1 MRFNVLIRRLV
12 ASFVDIGLLYAG
24 WHFYEY
30 MLTKDQPMAYDRLFA
45 GVFELLS
52 YVPFCLLYTP
62 LSESLSRGQTIG
74 KYLLGLRVVSSQH
87 GGFGLKEAF
96 LRWLG
101 GWVDFYITLGIAAG
115 ISMLQS
121 RPYQRLGDRLARTWV
136 VREFRPQERIKLPSP
151 HFNFRVRDDYV
162 EKGKIY
168 EYREAGRRY
177 KIQCLGVW
185 MDASLIYVRLLVLE
199 SDPKPYS
206 LQVGEIL
213 EVSINTSGIVFPG
226 MWYLREL

>member
-1 MRFNVLIRRLV
+1 MKFDILIRRIL
-12 ASFVDIGLLYAG
+12 ASFVDVGLLYTG

-30 MLTKDQPMAYDRLFA
+30 MNIKEHPMTYYRLFA
-45 GVFELLS
+45 EVCELLS
-52 YVPFCLLYTP
+52 YVAFCLLYTP
-62 LSESLSRGQTIG
+62 LSEGVSRGQTIG
-74 KYLLGLRVVSSQH
+74 KYLLGLRVISSQH
-87 GGFGLKEAF
+87 EGFGLKEAF

-121 RPYQRLGDRLARTWV
+121 RGFQRLGDRLARTWV
-136 VREFRPQERIKLPSP
+136 VREFRSRKRVKLPSP
-151 HFNFRVRDDYV
+151 HFNFKVRDDYV

-168 EYREAGRRY
+168 EYQEAGRRY

-185 MDASLIYVRLLVLE
+185 MDASLIHVRLLVLA

-206 LQVGEIL
+206 LKVGEIL
-213 EVSINTSGIVFPG
+213 EVSINTSGILFPG